1 MKRNKHS
8 LSNYKL
14 ATMDMGYLVPVGL
27 IETLPGDTFQQSTS
41 MLMRLTPQ
49 LFPVMHP
56 VTVRIHHWFV
66 PHRLTYPGFED
77 FITGGPTGT
86 GSALP
91 YPVNESS
98 FVITKGTV
106 WDYLGIPPN
115 TYGIGYLNLMPLRAY
130 HLIYNEYYRDQD
142 LGPIVGGVDG
152 ALQRISW
159 EKDYFTTARPWSQK
173 GPDVTIPLGLSAP
186 VIADVPG
193 FNHPVFKGAIS
204 GQVAPLSANTTAS
217 NSPVHHAAGAAHSA
231 GETLQWDTQ
240 TGLRANLAAATS
252 PSITAFRQAFA
263 LQRYQEARAAYGS
276 RYTEYLRYLGV
287 NPSDARLQRPQYL
300 GGGKQTISFSEVL
313 NTTAIGGVPP
323 MSQLGGMGGHGIA
336 AMRSNRYR
344 YFCEEH
350 GFIMTLLSV
359 RPRTMY
365 NNGIERLWSRRTK
378 EEYWQKELEL
388 IGQQEIRNKELF
400 WSNVPATDDGVF
412 GYQDRY
418 AEYRH
423 KKSTLAGDFRDTVLN
438 FAHMARI
445 FASLPVLNASF
456 VQCDPGKR
464 VFAVQTNHALWAMI
478 SHSIQARRMVTKNTI
493 GRII

>member
-8 LSNYKL
+8 LSHYKL

-27 IETLPGDTFQQSTS
+27 LETLPGDTFQHSTS

-66 PHRLTYPGFED
+66 PHRLTYAGWED
-77 FITGGPTGT
+77 FITGGPLGT

-91 YPVNESS
+91 YPTNSGVYP
-98 FVITKGTV
+98 VAKGSPF
-106 WDYLGIPPN
+106 DYLGVPIASYD
-115 TYGIGYLNLMPLRAY
+115 TGSLNMMPLRAY
-130 HLIYNEYYRDQD
+130 NLIYNEYYRDQD
-142 LGPIVGGVDG
+142 LQAVITPDVHT
-152 ALQRISW
+152 LHRIAW

-173 GPDVTIPLGLSAP
+173 GPAITIPIGTSAP
-186 VIADVPG
+186 IIADVPG
-193 FNHPVFKGAIS
+193 FNHPVFKGAVS
-204 GQVAPLSANTTAS
+204 GQVAPLSANTAAA
-217 NSPVHHAAGAAHSA
+217 NAPVHHNAGAAHSA
-231 GETLQWDTQ
+231 GEILQWDTQ
-240 TGLRANLAAATS
+240 TGLRANLSAAVS

-263 LQRYQEARAAYGS
+263 LQRYQEARATYGS

-300 GGGKQTISFSEVL
+300 GGGKQSVSFSEVL
-313 NTTAIGGVPP
+313 DTAGVVSSIQPVGA
-323 MSQLGGMGGHGIA
+323 MKGHGIA

-350 GFIMTLLSV
+350 GFILTLMSV

-378 EEYWQKELEL
+378 EDYWQKELEL

-423 KKSTLAGDFRDTVLN
+423 KKSTLAGDFRDSILN
-438 FAHMARI
+438 FAHFGRI

-456 VQCDPGKR
+456 ISCDPGKR
-464 VFAVQTNHALWAMI
+464 PFAIATNHSLWCMI
-478 SHSIQARRMVTKNTI
+478 SHSVQARRMVTKNVI

>member
-14 ATMDMGYLVPVGL
+14 ATLDMGYLVPVGML
-27 IETLPGDTFQQSTS
+27 ETLPGDTIQGSTS

-66 PHRLTYPGFED
+66 PNRLVYAGWED
-77 FITGGPTGT
+77 FITGGPLGT

-91 YPVNESS
+91 YPTNTAGWV
-98 FVITKGTV
+98 VAKGDLV
-106 WDYLGIPPN
+106 DYLGIPPG
-115 TYGIGYLNLMPLRAY
+115 TYAAGSWSLMPLRAY
-130 HLIYNEYYRDQD
+130 NLIYNEFYRDQD
-142 LGPIVGGVDG
+142 LAAIVSLDNAVMK
-152 ALQRISW
+152 RIAW

-173 GPDVTIPLGLSAP
+173 GPAVTIPLGSTAP

-193 FNHPVFKGAIS
+193 FNHPVFKGAVS
-204 GQVAPLSANTTAS
+204 LQSAPLSANTTAS
-217 NSPVHHAAGAAHSA
+217 NSPVHHNAGAAHSA
-231 GETLQWDTQ
+231 GEILQWDTQ
-240 TGLRANLAAATS
+240 TGLRANLAAAVS

-263 LQRYQEARAAYGS
+263 LQRYQEARATYGS

-300 GGGKQTISFSEVL
+300 GGGKQTISFSEVID
-313 NTTAIGGVPP
+313 TAGIVSS
-323 MSQLGGMGGHGIA
+323 SQPVGAMKGHGIA
-336 AMRSNRYR
+336 AMRSNRFR

-350 GFIMTLLSV
+350 GHIMTLMSV

-365 NNGIERLWSRRTK
+365 NNGLERTYLRRAK
-378 EEYWQKELEL
+378 EDYWQKELEL
-388 IGQQEIRNKELF
+388 IGQQEITNKELY
-400 WSNVPATDDGVF
+400 WSNVPATDNAVF

-456 VQCDPGKR
+456 VECDPGKR
-464 VFAVQTNHALWAMI
+464 VFAIQTNHSLWAMI
-478 SHSIQARRMVTKNTI
+478 SHSIQARRMVTKNVI